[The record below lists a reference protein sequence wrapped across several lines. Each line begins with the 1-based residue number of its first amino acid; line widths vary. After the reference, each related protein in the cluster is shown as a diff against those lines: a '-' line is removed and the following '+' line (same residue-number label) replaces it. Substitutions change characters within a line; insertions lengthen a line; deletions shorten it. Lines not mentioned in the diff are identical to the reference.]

1 MKNLFASFLS
11 FLGMGAAATGSQ
23 ACIAFFID
31 EPKCPKSLI
40 K

>member
-1 MKNLFASFLS
+1 MFSTLLS
-11 FLGMGAAATGSQ
+11 FLGFKAASVGSQ
-23 ACIAFFID
+23 ACFCVVFD

>member
-1 MKNLFASFLS
+1 MKELFASLLS
-11 FLGMGAAATGSQ
+11 LIGGGAAATGSQ
-23 ACIAFFID
+23 ACWMLYID

>member
-1 MKNLFASFLS
+1 MKNLFASLLS
-11 FLGMGAAATGSQ
+11 LIGGGAAATGSQ
-23 ACIAFFID
+23 ACWMFFAD

>member
-1 MKNLFASFLS
+1 MGFIADALAGIGSFFAG
-11 FLGMGAAATGSQ
+11 LGSN
-23 ACIAFFID
+23 ACIMLWFD